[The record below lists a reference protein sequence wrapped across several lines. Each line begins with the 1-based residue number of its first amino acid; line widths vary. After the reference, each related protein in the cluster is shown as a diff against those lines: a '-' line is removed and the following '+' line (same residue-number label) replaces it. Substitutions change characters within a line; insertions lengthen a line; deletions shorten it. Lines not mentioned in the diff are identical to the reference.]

1 MPGFILYNLDMTAE
15 KLPNHPEVDS
25 TSSTSL
31 VSGMYPELELPAPF
45 PSLDDPKL
53 FVNRELSLL
62 SFQGRVLEE
71 AKDQSNPL
79 LERVRFLSIVGSNLD
94 EFFMVRVAG
103 LKRQVEAGN
112 TAVGIDGLSPGDQLK
127 TIRFEVAALLQR
139 AHRYYKNEISPQ
151 LLETGVSILQY
162 SELNEG
168 QKAKIREY
176 FHQNIF
182 PILTPLGYDP
192 GHPFPHISNLS
203 LNLAVLI
210 KDNLGE
216 ERFARVKV
224 PDSLPQL
231 IRVDDP
237 ASPLSRRN
245 FQVTR
250 TQTFIWLDDLIS
262 AHLDFLFPGME
273 IVESHPFHVTRDAE
287 MEIQEWEAGDL
298 LETTEES
305 IRQRR
310 FGDVVRLEVNPGIP
324 NRVLEILVENLE
336 IEPAD
341 IYWVEGRLPLSML
354 KHICVLDRSD
364 LKYPSFLPAIP
375 AALNPD
381 SQEEDLFS
389 VLKRRDVLVHH
400 PYDSFQPVVNF
411 LTQSVR
417 DPNVQAMKI
426 TLYRVGNNSPIVDA
440 LLRAPE
446 KGKQVAV
453 LVELK
458 ARFDEKSN
466 IEWAK
471 AMERQGVH
479 VVYGLLGLKV
489 HAKISLIVR
498 KEGDRI
504 KRYVHFGTGNYNP
517 VTAHLY
523 TDFGLLTGDE
533 ELGADVADLFNYLTG
548 YSRKKDYRKLLVAP
562 INLRDRFE
570 SMIRR
575 EIENHKNG
583 KPGHLIFKTNALVD
597 ERIIKLLYE
606 ASQAGVQID
615 LIVRGVCCLKP
626 GIQGVS
632 DNIRVVSIVGRF
644 LEHSRIY
651 YFRNGGEEE
660 IYFGSADLMPRNLDR
675 RVEVLVPIEDK
686 KNARYLR
693 DEVLNAYL
701 CDTVKARIMLPDGTY
716 MRAPVHEAGVNAQ
729 ACFMERRTF

>member
-1 MPGFILYNLDMTAE
+1 MAKKVKLRVTSRVFILYNLDMTAE
-15 KLPNHPEVDS
+15 KLPNHTEVDS

-31 VSGMYPELELPAPF
+31 ASGMYPELELPAPF

-354 KHICVLDRSD
+354 KHICVLDRPD

-498 KEGDRI
+498 KEGDR
-504 KRYVHFGTGNYNP
+504 
-517 VTAHLY
+517 
-523 TDFGLLTGDE
+523 
-533 ELGADVADLFNYLTG
+533 
-548 YSRKKDYRKLLVAP
+548 
-562 INLRDRFE
+562 
-570 SMIRR
+570 
-575 EIENHKNG
+575 
-583 KPGHLIFKTNALVD
+583 
-597 ERIIKLLYE
+597 
-606 ASQAGVQID
+606 
-615 LIVRGVCCLKP
+615 
-626 GIQGVS
+626 
-632 DNIRVVSIVGRF
+632 
-644 LEHSRIY
+644 
-651 YFRNGGEEE
+651 
-660 IYFGSADLMPRNLDR
+660 
-675 RVEVLVPIEDK
+675 
-686 KNARYLR
+686 
-693 DEVLNAYL
+693 
-701 CDTVKARIMLPDGTY
+701 
-716 MRAPVHEAGVNAQ
+716 
-729 ACFMERRTF
+729 